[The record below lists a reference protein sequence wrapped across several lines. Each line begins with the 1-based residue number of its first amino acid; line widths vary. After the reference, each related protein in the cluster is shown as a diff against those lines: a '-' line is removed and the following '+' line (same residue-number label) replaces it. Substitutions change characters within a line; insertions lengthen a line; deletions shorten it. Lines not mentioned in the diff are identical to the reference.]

1 MLLRTVE
8 KLLDRFFKKEV
19 SISRLDK
26 LEDDVWGRIKR
37 RNDIYQA
44 AFFSFPALEN
54 ARFRYVSLV
63 IALVIGF
70 IASQLSTVS
79 TQPDSMGLEVF
90 SINAPYMLTSSIFST
105 V

>member
-1 MLLRTVE
+1 MLLRTVD
-8 KLLDRFFKKEV
+8 KLLDRFFKKEI

-37 RNDIYQA
+37 RDEIYQI
-44 AFFSFPALEN
+44 AFFRFPAWEN

-63 IALVIGF
+63 IALMIGLV
-70 IASQLSTVS
+70 ASQLSTVT

-90 SINAPYMLTSSIFST
+90 STHAPYMITSSILSAI
-105 V
+105 